1 MSSRSAGA
9 GVDGISFGVDGVG
22 VSAFAGFFFF
32 FLFLD
37 FLAGVIDNTDS
48 LLTEVAFSV
57 GANVSSS
64 SDSWASFNCH

>member
-1 MSSRSAGA
+1 MSSRSEGA
-9 GVDGISFGVDGVG
+9 GVDGVSFG

-37 FLAGVIDNTDS
+37 FLVGVIDDTDS
-48 LLTEVAFSV
+48 LLTEVAVSV
-57 GANVSSS
+57 GASVSSS